1 MGSFADKPTIQGTL
15 VTLRPIV
22 ADDADAMFAGL
33 DDQEAKRLTGTHQ
46 EFTREV
52 IAEWAA
58 TRIHQDD
65 RLDLAITDATTGE
78 WAGELAINDWDPDN
92 RSCGIRIAIDA
103 AYRDR
108 GVGTEAMRLAIDY
121 VFEALPI
128 HRLSLE
134 VFSFNPRA
142 IAVYRKLGFVQEGVL
157 RDALHWDGD
166 YHDTIVM
173 SILRP
178 DWETS

>member
-1 MGSFADKPTIQGTL
+1 MAAFADKPTLHGTK
-15 VTLRPIV
+15 VVLRPIV
-22 ADDADAMFAGL
+22 ASDADAMFAGL
-33 DDQEAKRLTGTHQ
+33 DDPEAKRLTGTHQ

-52 IAEWAA
+52 IEQWAA
-58 TRIHQDD
+58 SRVEQAD
-65 RLDLAITDATTGE
+65 RLDLAILDAATGD
-78 WAGELAINDWDPDN
+78 WAGELAINDWDADN
-92 RSCGIRIAIDA
+92 RSCGIRIAVDA
-103 AYRDR
+103 DYRDR

-121 VFEALPI
+121 VFESLPI

-157 RDALHWDGD
+157 RDALHWDGEF
-166 YHDTIVM
+166 HDTILM

-178 DWETS
+178 DWETR

>member
-1 MGSFADKPTIQGTL
+1 MGSFADKPIIRGTR

-22 ADDADAMFAGL
+22 AADADAMFTGL
-33 DDQEAKRLTGTHQ
+33 DDPEAKRLTGTHQ

-52 IAEWAA
+52 IEQWA
-58 TRIHQDD
+58 TSRIEQDD
-65 RLDLAITDATTGE
+65 RLDMAIIDAASGD
-78 WAGELAINDWDPDN
+78 WAGELAINDWDADN
-92 RSCGIRIAIDA
+92 RSCGIRIAVDA

-121 VFEALPI
+121 VFESLPI

-134 VFSFNPRA
+134 VFAFNPRA

-157 RDALHWDGD
+157 RDALFWDGEF
-166 YHDTIVM
+166 HDTILM

-178 DWETS
+178 DWETR